1 MEVVHKILEDPDLL
15 MNTVPGKPKTAVNLN
30 KSSGVGGPKGM
41 DLDDG
46 EGGYCC

>member
-1 MEVVHKILEDPDLL
+1 VHKILEDPDLL
-15 MNTVPGKPKTAVNLN
+15 LNTVPGKPKASVNLAKN
-30 KSSGVGGPKGM
+30 GGVDGVRGV